1 MVGSEGRMLYGCSVS
16 FGADPTVD
24 RLRDVLGTL
33 RCLYAAAPSRPDRVA
48 IAAAASEIKGALG
61 IAQSRSR
68 EKELG
73 LRLRNAGRALQRAA
87 EAAPWAAPAILGALS
102 RLPRIHGHG

>member
-1 MVGSEGRMLYGCSVS
+1 MLYTCAVP
-16 FGADPTVD
+16 FGADPIAD

-33 RCLYAAAPSRPDRVA
+33 RCVYAAAPGGEARSA
-48 IAAAASEIKGALG
+48 IAAAASEVKSALG
-61 IAQSRSR
+61 VAQSRSR

-73 LRLRNAGRALQRAA
+73 IRLRNANRALKRAA

-102 RLPRIHGHG
+102 RLPRVRGYT